1 MKSRNSNPYGVFTA
15 SELYK
20 LLLDVRNWTA
30 MPDPDIAAQWYR
42 RRKAQES
49 ALKLTEST
57 SVSVRRAAGWNIS
70 SWFWGSTANEQGA
83 EPTSLKDIAADIIK
97 SLRADK
103 RSETDVAQTMW
114 MMAVSGVGSPVTAV
128 SENTNL
134 RVHALALGL
143 FSDLRLLVHG
153 SLGLFPL

>member
-1 MKSRNSNPYGVFTA
+1 
-15 SELYK
+15 
-20 LLLDVRNWTA
+20 

-70 SWFWGSTANEQGA
+70 SWLWGSTANEQGA
-83 EPTSLKDIAADIIK
+83 EPTSLKDIGADIVK

-103 RSETDVAQTMW
+103 RSETDIAQTMW
-114 MMAVSGVGSPVTAV
+114 MMAVSGVGSPVTEV
-128 SENTNL
+128 SENNNL
-134 RVHALALGL
+134 RVHALALGI
-143 FSDLRLLVHG
+143 F
-153 SLGLFPL
+153 F